1 MLNPII
7 GQSFPEINNKK
18 LDWMVLFHRLLFWI
32 SIAVMCA
39 LCVPLLWPFLSQAVV
54 VVVCLC
60 AAAAL
65 VGRKVIE
72 WKAGSVLLVFDSEM
86 GGEAR
91 SPTLVK
97 QWVEAMDARIADN
110 LKENQIAIR
119 FRVFGGPP
127 IIYTWGHARRG
138 YVWAFQNLHHMRW
151 LPQALAA
158 ECKFGPKYSRDYTEV
173 LEVSELTNILCEA
186 HEEILVP
193 LIAYR
198 GGSGVTN
205 RLRDLLSG
213 RSEVYQT
220 NLRTYYAQ
228 ANEHVRGLLAKS
240 AAAIAEETTKNE
252 RLLMLELYVEELVR
266 LEVLYSIFR
275 KTTRLAHSIEGVE
288 YAGQLL
294 NAIQAS
300 SQQLHDVRAGLSKEV
315 RHVVMLRLNQL
326 RGEDASPID
335 VTVEKQLLDD
345 VRATLN
351 KDKRKPK

>member
-1 MLNPII
+1 MLLVISVAAV
-7 GQSFPEINNKK
+7 GGLCVQWSRSFPSQAYLIG
-18 LDWMVLFHRLLFWI
+18 
-32 SIAVMCA
+32 
-39 LCVPLLWPFLSQAVV
+39 LCV
-54 VVVCLC
+54 CL
-60 AAAAL
+60 AAAL

-97 QWVEAMDARIADN
+97 QWIESMDARIGDN

-127 IIYTWGHARRG
+127 IIYVWGNARLGNARRG
-138 YVWAFQNLHHMRW
+138 YVWAFQNLHRMRW
-151 LPQALAA
+151 LPHALAA
-158 ECKFGPKYSRDYTEV
+158 ECKFGPKYSRDYKED
-173 LEVSELTNILCEA
+173 LDVSELTNILCEA

-198 GGSGVTN
+198 GGAGVTN

-213 RSEVYQT
+213 RSEVYQS

-228 ANEHVRGLLAKS
+228 ANEHVRALLAKS
-240 AAAIAEETTKNE
+240 AAAVVEETTKNE
-252 RLLMLELYVEELVR
+252 RLIALELYVTQLDRTEK
-266 LEVLYSIFR
+266 LYRKFR
-275 KTTRLAHSIEGVE
+275 ETSRLAYSIEGVE
-288 YAGQLL
+288 YAGVLL
-294 NAIQAS
+294 DEIQAS
-300 SQQLHDVRAGLSKEV
+300 REQLDDVRAGLSKEV

-326 RGEDASPID
+326 RGEDVSPID

-345 VRATLN
+345 VRATLS
-351 KDKRKPK
+351 KKQKKSPQ